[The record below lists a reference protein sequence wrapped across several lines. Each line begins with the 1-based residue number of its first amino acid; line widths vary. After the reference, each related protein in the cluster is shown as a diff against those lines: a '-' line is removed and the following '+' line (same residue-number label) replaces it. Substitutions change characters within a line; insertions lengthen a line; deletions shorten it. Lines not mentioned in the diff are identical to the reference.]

1 MGGYVTAYENG
12 FVFAT
17 VRGAGHMVPTYK
29 PAPALALFSAWL
41 AGKPLPEHT
50 APPPPFLVLS
60 GHAASLTPY

>member
-41 AGKPLPEHT
+41 AGEPLPGYNASCPRPG
-50 APPPPFLVLS
+50 APA
-60 GHAASLTPY
+60 GRA

>member
-41 AGKPLPEHT
+41 AGKPLPEYN
-50 APPPPFLVLS
+50 APPPPS
-60 GHAASLTPY
+60 SY